1 MLLIETV
8 EDRHK
13 YQQILM
19 PHAIFY
25 ALSKFAN
32 LDDIINMNHKKLT
45 NSNVNIFIVFYLK
58 KTKKWNTVSTKLQV
72 SAKSAKE
79 SCHQP

>member
-32 LDDIINMNHKKLT
+32 LDVIINMNHKKT
-45 NSNVNIFIVFYLK
+45 DKFKCKYLYCFLLKENK
-58 KTKKWNTVSTKLQV
+58 KVEYCFN
-72 SAKSAKE
+72 
-79 SCHQP
+79 